1 MEETRDIIFTINN
14 KYTSMESVHR
24 HEDFAEKTSILMSL
38 LKVVRKYGKFL
49 SFSDTTFHFI
59 G

>member
-24 HEDFAEKTSILMSL
+24 HEDFAEKNEYINEFVEGS
-38 LKVVRKYGKFL
+38 
-49 SFSDTTFHFI
+49 
-59 G
+59 